1 MAMSVNTNV
10 GAMVALQSLNKT
22 NNELETV
29 QSRINTGL
37 RVASAKDD
45 GGIFAIAQNMRGDVQ
60 AYNSVTQSLNRLGAV
75 VDVAMAAGTQ
85 ISDLLVQMKEKALAS
100 VDASTDATSRTALN
114 ADFVALRNQ
123 IASIVTN
130 ASFNGTNI
138 INATGSQT
146 ALGNTTG
153 AATARI
159 TISNENM
166 SLAGTVVTVA
176 AAQDITSI
184 ANASTALAAINTS
197 ITNVG
202 NALARLGTG
211 SKRLEMH
218 AEFVSKIQDALNKGI
233 GNLVDADMAEESAR
247 LQALQ
252 VRQQLGIQAL
262 SIANG
267 APGTVLGLF
276 R

>member
-1 MAMSVNTNV
+1 MSVNTNV
-10 GAMVALQSLNKT
+10 GAMVALQALNRT
-22 NNELETV
+22 NSELETV

-60 AYNSVTQSLNRLGAV
+60 AYNAVTNSLNRLNSL
-75 VDVAMAAGTQ
+75 VDVASAAGTQ

-100 VDASTDATSRTALN
+100 VDASTDATSRTALD

-130 ASFNGTNI
+130 ASFNGVNM
-138 INATGSQT
+138 INATGNQT

-159 TISNENM
+159 TVANENM
-166 SLAGTVVTVA
+166 SLAGTIVTVTA
-176 AAQDITSI
+176 TSAI
-184 ANASTALAAINTS
+184 DTVANASATLALVNAS

-211 SKRLEMH
+211 
-218 AEFVSKIQDALNKGI
+218 
-233 GNLVDADMAEESAR
+233 
-247 LQALQ
+247 
-252 VRQQLGIQAL
+252 
-262 SIANG
+262 
-267 APGTVLGLF
+267 
-276 R
+276 

>member
-22 NNELETV
+22 NSDLEQV

-37 RVASAKDD
+37 KVASAKDD

-60 AYNSVTQSLNRLGAV
+60 AYNAVTQSLNRLGAV

>member
-1 MAMSVNTNV
+1 MVMSVNTNV
-10 GAMVALQSLNKT
+10 GAMVALQSLNRT
-22 NNELETV
+22 NSELETV

-45 GGIFAIAQNMRGDVQ
+45 GGTFAIAQNMRGDVQ
-60 AYNSVTQSLNRLGAV
+60 AYNAVTNSLNRLNSL
-75 VDVAMAAGTQ
+75 VDVASAAGTQ

-130 ASFNGTNI
+130 ASFNGVNM
-138 INATGSQT
+138 INATGNQT

-159 TISNENM
+159 TVANENM
-166 SLAGTVVTVA
+166 SLAGTIVTVTA
-176 AAQDITSI
+176 TSAI
-184 ANASTALAAINTS
+184 DTVANASATLALVNAS

-211 SKRLEMH
+211 QKRLEMH
-218 AEFVSKIQDALNKGI
+218 GDFVSKIQDALNKGI

-262 SIANG
+262 SIANS